1 MSKDYFDSYFN
12 EAQKVSATLQ
22 MHSQLLSDIGSALCS
37 AIQKGH
43 TVYWMGNGGSASDAQ
58 HLAAELVGRFERNR
72 APIASVA
79 LTTDSSI
86 LTAVGNDFGFD
97 KIFVRQIEA
106 LGRPGDVCVGITT
119 SGKSQNVIVALEKA
133 KSMGLTT
140 VALIGSY
147 TGLIWPVADFVIS
160 VPSLKTCHIQESHIT
175 IGQALCGFI
184 ENEVYG

>member
-12 EAQKVSATLQ
+12 ESQKVAATLQ
-22 MHSQLLSDIGSALCS
+22 IHSPLLSDVGSALCS

-43 TVYWMGNGGSASDAQ
+43 TVFWMGNGGSASDAQ

-72 APIASVA
+72 APIASIA

-86 LTAVGNDFGFD
+86 LTSVGNDFGFD
-97 KIFVRQIEA
+97 KIFVRQIQA
-106 LGRPGDVCVGITT
+106 LGRPGDVSVGITT
-119 SGKSQNVIVALEKA
+119 SGKSQNVISALEVA

-140 VALIGSY
+140 VALVGSY
-147 TGLIWPVADFVIS
+147 IELVRPAADFVIS
-160 VPSLKTCHIQESHIT
+160 VPSLQTCHIQESHIT

-184 ENEVYG
+184 EATVYG

>member
-1 MSKDYFDSYFN
+1 MSKDYFDSYFK
-12 EAQKVSATLQ
+12 EAQKVAATLQ
-22 MHSQLLSDIGSALCS
+22 MHSQSLSDIGSALCS

-106 LGRPGDVCVGITT
+106 LGRPGDICVGITT
-119 SGKSQNVIVALEKA
+119 SGKSQNVIIALEKA

-140 VALIGSY
+140 VAFVGSY
-147 TGLIWPVADFVIS
+147 IELIRPVADFVIS

-184 ENEVYG
+184 ENTVYG

>member
-12 EAQKVSATLQ
+12 EAQKVASTLQ
-22 MHSQLLSDIGSALCS
+22 LQSTLLSDIGSTLS
-37 AIQKGH
+37 LAIQKGH

-97 KIFVRQIEA
+97 KIFIRQIEA

-119 SGKSQNVIVALEKA
+119 SGRSQNVIIALEKA
-133 KSMGLTT
+133 KSMGLIT
-140 VALIGSY
+140 VALVGSY
-147 TGLIWPVADFVIS
+147 IELISPVADFVIT

-184 ENEVYG
+184 ETTVYG

>member
-12 EAQKVSATLQ
+12 EAQKVAATLQ
-22 MHSQLLSDIGSALCS
+22 MHSQLLAEIGSALCS

-58 HLAAELVGRFERNR
+58 HLAAELVGRFELNR

-119 SGKSQNVIVALEKA
+119 SGKSQNVIIALEKA

-140 VALIGSY
+140 VALVGSY
-147 TGLIWPVADFVIS
+147 IELIRPVADFVIS

-184 ENEVYG
+184 ETTVYG

>member
-12 EAQKVSATLQ
+12 DAQKVAATLQ
-22 MHSQLLSDIGSALCS
+22 MHSRLLSDIGSTVCS

-86 LTAVGNDFGFD
+86 LTAVGNDFGFE
-97 KIFVRQIEA
+97 KIFIRQIEA
-106 LGRPGDVCVGITT
+106 LGRPGDICVGITT
-119 SGKSQNVIVALEKA
+119 SGKSQNVIIALEKA

-140 VALIGSY
+140 VAFVGSY
-147 TGLIWPVADFVIS
+147 VELISPVADFVIS

-184 ENEVYG
+184 ETTVYG